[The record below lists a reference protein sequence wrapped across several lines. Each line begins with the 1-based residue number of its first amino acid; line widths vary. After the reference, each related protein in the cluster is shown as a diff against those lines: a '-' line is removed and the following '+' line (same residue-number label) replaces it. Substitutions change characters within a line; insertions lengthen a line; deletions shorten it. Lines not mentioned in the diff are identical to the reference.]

1 MTSVVSGAG
10 AEADSTADF
19 VVLGS
24 GAAGLTGALAAAA
37 DGVHV
42 VLLEKSSLIGG
53 TTAMSGGVQWIPMNH
68 HMGEVGVDDSR
79 SEALA
84 YLRAC
89 EGSKANDEILVALV
103 DNAAPMVQFLEGLG
117 VGPFRAWPSIGGT
130 LDYRPWLEGAK
141 PGGRGLDPGKFALSA
156 LGEWSSRLRVG
167 TPWQLDMMDYYKEK
181 MYHSPPPRA
190 EDPDLPSPRS
200 GQAPAGTEV
209 EFVGS
214 GTALV
219 GRLFAACLEH
229 NVVPYLDTQATALVI
244 EDGRVVGVRAVHDGR
259 SWLVRARHGVLVAT
273 GGYGGNEELKR
284 LWLNRPLLATCEI
297 VENEGDG
304 HLMGMAAGAQLAGL
318 GEAWWMPY
326 AHIGVD
332 YGVTNIGGTREDRIL
347 PHTMIVNKAGRR
359 FINETTNYFDFGE
372 SFGSITGAGPRNFP
386 AWLIFDQQGVDRY
399 AMLAMKVPPGKTPE
413 WLTVGR
419 SMAHLAE
426 ILGIDADGLAETT
439 KRFNRFATEG
449 KDLDFHRG
457 EGPWDLAWGDPDNGA
472 NSCLGTLEKPPFY
485 AVELVPGALAT
496 KGGLRVNDR
505 GQVISAG
512 APFDPI
518 PGLYAAGNSSNAAPS
533 ASYPGPGATIGSAM
547 TFGYIVGR
555 QIAEMSAG
563 HERAG
568 ARA

>member
-1 MTSVVSGAG
+1 
-10 AEADSTADF
+10 
-19 VVLGS
+19 
-24 GAAGLTGALAAAA
+24 
-37 DGVHV
+37 
-42 VLLEKSSLIGG
+42 
-53 TTAMSGGVQWIPMNH
+53 
-68 HMGEVGVDDSR
+68 
-79 SEALA
+79 
-84 YLRAC
+84 
-89 EGSKANDEILVALV
+89 
-103 DNAAPMVQFLEGLG
+103 MV
-117 VGPFRAWPSIGGT
+117 
-130 LDYRPWLEGAK
+130 
-141 PGGRGLDPGKFALSA
+141 GGRKARGKGIGPGKFALSA

-190 EDPDLPSPRS
+190 EDPDRPSPRS
-200 GQAPAGTEV
+200 GQAPAGKEV

-326 AHIGVD
+326 AHIGVG

-386 AWLIFDQQGVDRY
+386 AWLIFDQQGVERY

-439 KRFNRFATEG
+439 ERFNRFATEG

-472 NSCLGTLEKPPFY
+472 NSCLGTLEKPPSTPSSWCR
-485 AVELVPGALAT
+485 APLRQRGVCGSTTEGRSSRRAL
-496 KGGLRVNDR
+496 
-505 GQVISAG
+505 
-512 APFDPI
+512 PFDPI